1 MRDKRIMVLVFCVL
15 MATAVVLG
23 ACSGQQADRQD
34 ELPGGFEATT
44 TPGDTSPSV
53 DVTSSTEGTGT
64 QLQLSIGQQRA
75 ERFRQLAED
84 SGLFAAIDRLGP
96 YTVLAP
102 TDDALE
108 KLGDAR
114 IEELGRQENR
124 DELVQLVG
132 YHIIPGRWTE
142 SDIRQATMLP
152 TVSGRFIRVNSQ
164 GNELMLG
171 EGSRLVE
178 QSVESSAGIVYTID
192 TVLEPQRGFDAP
204 NAGLTGPRMPKA
216 PSNGST
222 MTRP

>member
-1 MRDKRIMVLVFCVL
+1 MHDKRVMVLVFCVL
-15 MATAVVLG
+15 MAAAVLLG
-23 ACSGQQADRQD
+23 ACSGQQGTRQE

-84 SGLFAAIDRLGP
+84 SGLFAAVDRLGP

-102 TDDALE
+102 TDDALA

-114 IEELGRQENR
+114 IEELGRPENR

-132 YHIIPGRWTE
+132 YHIVPGRWTE
-142 SDIRQATMLP
+142 SDIRQATVLP
-152 TVSGRFIRVNSQ
+152 TLSGRFIRVNSQ
-164 GNELMLG
+164 GDELILG

-178 QSVESSAGIVYTID
+178 QSRESSAGIVYTID
-192 TVLEPQRGFDAP
+192 TVLEPRSGFDGP
-204 NAGLTGPRMPKA
+204 NAGLTGPQVPKV

-222 MTRP
+222 MTTP